1 MTYRPGSPA
10 TFSIALLIL
19 AGWTIVAMQLGQSIF
34 ATQKSLLLPQFG
46 AATGDLWTTH
56 EWWRLLV
63 SQFLHVHFLHML
75 FNAMCIVVIGNAIE
89 KRYGWRIFLA
99 IYMAGGITGQIASV
113 WYYPTLVTDGA
124 SQALM
129 ALCGAALVLRANP
142 RVTLFSAVIIA
153 IQAAL
158 DLYVASGIKAGHGYG
173 FVMGVLLGLGSFI
186 VMRKQAR

>member
-1 MTYRPGSPA
+1 MTYRLNSPV
-10 TFSIALLIL
+10 TFGIAALIL
-19 AGWTIVAMQLGQSIF
+19 MGWVIVAMMLGQSIF

-46 AATGDLWTTH
+46 AVTGDLWTTH

-89 KRYGWRIFLA
+89 KLYGWRIFLA
-99 IYMAGGITGQIASV
+99 IYLAGGIAGQIASV

-129 ALCGAALVLRANP
+129 ALCGAALVLRTSH
-142 RVTLFSAVIIA
+142 RVMLFTGVIIA

-158 DLYVASGIKAGHGYG
+158 DLYVTSGIKAGHGYG
-173 FVMGVLLGLGSFI
+173 FVAGVLLGLGGFI
-186 VMRKQAR
+186 AMRRRLR